1 VKKITLAVVLK
12 VGKLLE
18 ANPKVDVI
26 YKRQMFF
33 VDLVERANIANR
45 ANIFSFP
52 FIVTLI
58 EILLQ
63 TVPKPM

>member
-1 VKKITLAVVLK
+1 
-12 VGKLLE
+12 
-18 ANPKVDVI
+18 VDVI
-26 YKRQMFF
+26 YTKKTDVLLIWLKELILQIELMH
-33 VDLVERANIANR
+33 I
-45 ANIFSFP
+45 SFP